1 MPMEASDIL
10 LIGIGGGLGS
20 LLRWQLGRVIDRLL
34 GTAFKFSTLIINL
47 SGALVIAYLS
57 TLLAIGWE
65 QRYGTIVTSLVL
77 TGLLGGYTTFSTMQL
92 DAVQTAKAR
101 GHALAILYLACSVG
115 GGLVAAA
122 AGVAL
127 ARS

>member
-1 MPMEASDIL
+1 MEASDIL
-10 LIGIGGGLGS
+10 LIGIGGGIGS
-20 LLRWQLGRVIDRLL
+20 LLRWQLGRVIDRRL
-34 GTAFKFSTLIINL
+34 GTAFKFSTLFINL

-57 TLLAIGWE
+57 TLLAIDWE

-92 DAVQTAKAR
+92 DAVQTAQAR
-101 GHALAILYLACSVG
+101 GHALALLYLASSVG